1 VEEEIKSEEDPVAE
15 VIQEK
20 KKIKLHR
27 RSQSDQLERPDTSQN
42 NNDKN

>member
-27 RSQSDQLERPDTSQN
+27 RSQSDQLERPDTFQN
-42 NNDKN
+42 NKDKD